1 MIICHHHDKSL
12 TTTSALKHLK
22 ACGNSGLN
30 SIRGFEVGELW
41 KGHVNLIESTTYHG
55 YCYLCLLESWRIHLT
70 EQWSW
75 PVIVHWELFDGI
87 VVMHTIINY
96 EMMLHYLY
104 DIVCSY
110 VAISVIISH
119 HIHRL
124 TSQHLCFQ
132 FITSSYLLPITSST
146 SLLHIWS
153 HHHFRFTSDHIIST
167 SYLITSSSSIHILSH
182 HHDRFTSNIIII
194 SSSHHMLSH
203 HHHRFISYHII
214 IITSHLITS
223 SSSIHIIISASHLIT
238 SLFLLYIISS
248 SPLHIYHII
257 ASHFITSSSL
267 LHILSHNYHLC
278 FT

>member
-30 SIRGFEVGELW
+30 SIRGFEVGEIW

-55 YCYLCLLESWRIHLT
+55 SDSSPMLSGDSYLCLLESWRIHLT

-87 VVMHTIINY
+87 VVMHTINNY
-96 EMMLHYLY
+96 KMMLHYLY
-104 DIVCSY
+104 DIVSSY

-132 FITSSYLLPITSST
+132 FITSSS

-153 HHHFRFTSDHIIST
+153 HHHLRFTYYLYFTSYHIIIID
-167 SYLITSSSSIHILSH
+167 SYLITSSWSFHI
-182 HHDRFTSNIIII
+182 
-194 SSSHHMLSH
+194 
-203 HHHRFISYHII
+203 
-214 IITSHLITS
+214 
-223 SSSIHIIISASHLIT
+223 
-238 SLFLLYIISS
+238 
-248 SPLHIYHII
+248 
-257 ASHFITSSSL
+257 
-267 LHILSHNYHLC
+267 
-278 FT
+278 